1 MQVTIRATDGG
12 DPVRYSEQVL
22 IVKVARNRH
31 SPEVLEEPY
40 EAEVTQDVEGG
51 TEVARVTARD
61 QDTSVSHSN
70 TFIFRTLAQDSF
82 SRVNIFCRSRSTC

>member
-1 MQVTIRATDGG
+1 MTIRATDGG

-61 QDTSVSHSN
+61 QDTSVSHRN
-70 TFIFRTLAQDSF
+70 TFDFPDTGTGFIQPCQH
-82 SRVNIFCRSRSTC
+82 FCRSRSTC